1 MRSPYYGNVAAIS
14 PLPSGYMEAAT
25 SIGRSYGNA
34 ISSVGD
40 SIAGAIEKYRQ
51 NKEERDFLD
60 EKFAMASSVI
70 DKFKNIP
77 ELEKDPRIG
86 KLIDGVGKFSS
97 MSNTQKKAFLNNA
110 EFAVA
115 QFEKE
120 EQKKYQR
127 DQDELRNTLERQRAL
142 FEAARLQN
150 ENARTQND
158 TLMTN
163 ARIKEMQ
170 ETFKPSGT
178 MVTMPDGTKVPV
190 VTTSKNSA
198 QPVMPRAAAGPE
210 SPVGKLLADRDARA
224 AAGDKQGAAA
234 IQAAIDNETGG
245 KAGKLEISEKTFMAN
260 AKEYL
265 EQLNELEGTVK
276 SYGNFELATPGA
288 TKGAIEASAKLDQLP
303 YKMAITYAKI
313 VDPQSVAREGEV
325 AAAQKYVIPMGMMTS
340 NDKTL
345 AAIKNQREEITRRVE
360 QFRELNSEKLKGK
373 PVPTAEQPQGTP
385 QFKSIAEAEAARAKG
400 FKGVVEIYDPATNRY
415 RRARID

>member
-1 MRSPYYGNVAAIS
+1 MRSPYSGNVAAVS
-14 PLPSGYMEAAT
+14 SLPPGYMEAAT

-34 ISSVGD
+34 ISGIGD

-51 NKEERDFLD
+51 NKEEREFLD
-60 EKFAMASSVI
+60 EKFALSSAVI
-70 DKFKNIP
+70 EKFKNIP

-115 QFEKE
+115 QLEKE
-120 EQKKYQR
+120 EQKRYQR
-127 DQDELRNTLERQRAL
+127 EQDELRNNLERQRAI
-142 FEAARLQN
+142 FDAARLQN

-163 ARIKEMQ
+163 ARIREMQ
-170 ETFKPSGT
+170 ESFTPSGSL
-178 MVTMPDGTKVPV
+178 VTLPDGTKVPV

-198 QPVMPRAAAGPE
+198 QVVAPRAAAGPE

-234 IQAAIDNETGG
+234 IQAAIDAETGG
-245 KAGKLEISEKTFMAN
+245 KSGKLEISEKTFMAN
-260 AKEYL
+260 AQEYL
-265 EQLNELEGTVK
+265 EQLKELEDTVNK
-276 SYGNFELATPGA
+276 YGNFEVASPGA

-325 AAAQKYVIPMGMMTS
+325 AAAQKYVIPMGLLTG

-345 AAIKNQREEITRRVE
+345 AAIKNQREEIKRRVE
-360 QFRELNSEKLKGK
+360 QFRELNSDKLKGK

>member
-1 MRSPYYGNVAAIS
+1 MRSPYSGNVAAVS
-14 PLPSGYMEAAT
+14 SLPPGYMEAAT

-34 ISSVGD
+34 ISGIGD

-51 NKEERDFLD
+51 NKEEREFLD
-60 EKFAMASSVI
+60 EKFALSSAVI
-70 DKFKNIP
+70 EKFKNIP

-115 QFEKE
+115 QLEKE
-120 EQKKYQR
+120 EQKRYQR
-127 DQDELRNTLERQRAL
+127 EQDELRNNLERQRAI
-142 FEAARLQN
+142 FDAARLQN

-163 ARIKEMQ
+163 ARIREMQ
-170 ETFKPSGT
+170 ESFTPSGSL
-178 MVTMPDGTKVPV
+178 VTLPDGTKVPV

-198 QPVMPRAAAGPE
+198 QVVAPRAAAGPE

-234 IQAAIDNETGG
+234 IQAAIEKETAGG
-245 KAGKLEISEKTFMAN
+245 SNKLEISEKTFMAN
-260 AKEYL
+260 AQEYL
-265 EQLNELEGTVK
+265 EQLKELEDTVNK
-276 SYGNFELATPGA
+276 YGNFEVASPGA

-325 AAAQKYVIPMGMMTS
+325 AAAQKYVIPMGLLTG

-345 AAIKNQREEITRRVE
+345 AAIKNQREEIKRRVE
-360 QFRELNSEKLKGK
+360 QFRELNSDKLKGK

>member
-1 MRSPYYGNVAAIS
+1 MRSVYDKQVQFIS
-14 PLPSGYMEAAT
+14 PLPPGYMEATGQIART
-25 SIGRSYGNA
+25 NAGALAGIGESIGNA
-34 ISSVGD
+34 IKQY
-40 SIAGAIEKYRQ
+40 AQ
-51 NKEERDFLD
+51 NKEKREFLD
-60 EKFAMASSVI
+60 QKFEMAASVL
-70 DKFKNIP
+70 DKYKKNP
-77 ELEKDPRIG
+77 ELVNDPRVG
-86 KLIDGVGKFSS
+86 KLVEGIGKFSS
-97 MSNTQKKAFLNNA
+97 MSNTQKEAFLNNA
-110 EFAVA
+110 EFAIA
-115 QFEKE
+115 QFDKE

-224 AAGDKQGAAA
+224 AAGDKQGAAL

-265 EQLNELEGTVK
+265 EQLKELEGTVK

-325 AAAQKYVIPMGMMTS
+325 AAAQKYVIPMGLMTG

-345 AAIKNQREEITRRVE
+345 AAIKNQREEITRRIE
-360 QFRELNSEKLKGK
+360 QFNEINSEKLKGK

>member
-14 PLPSGYMEAAT
+14 PLPSGYMETAT
-25 SIGRSYGNA
+25 NIGRAYGNA

-120 EQKKYQR
+120 EQKTYQR
-127 DQDELRNTLERQRAL
+127 DQDALRNTLERQRAL

-198 QPVMPRAAAGPE
+198 QPVMPRPGAGPE

-224 AAGDKQGAAA
+224 AAGDKQGAAI

-265 EQLNELEGTVK
+265 EQLKELEGTVK

-325 AAAQKYVIPMGMMTS
+325 AAAQKYVIPMGLMTG

-345 AAIKNQREEITRRVE
+345 AAIKNQREEITRRIE
-360 QFRELNSEKLKGK
+360 QFNEINSEKLKGK

>member
-1 MRSPYYGNVAAIS
+1 MRSPYSGNVAAVS
-14 PLPSGYMEAAT
+14 SLPPGYMEAAT

-60 EKFAMASSVI
+60 EKFALSSAVI
-70 DKFKNIP
+70 EKFKNIP

-115 QFEKE
+115 QLEKE
-120 EQKKYQR
+120 EQKRYQR
-127 DQDELRNTLERQRAL
+127 EQDELRNNLERQRAI
-142 FEAARLQN
+142 FDAARLQN

-163 ARIKEMQ
+163 ARIREMQ
-170 ETFKPSGT
+170 ESFTPSGSL
-178 MVTMPDGTKVPV
+178 VTLPDGTKVPV

-198 QPVMPRAAAGPE
+198 QVVAPRAAAGPE

-234 IQAAIDNETGG
+234 IQAAIDAETGG
-245 KAGKLEISEKTFMAN
+245 KSGKLEISEKTFMAN
-260 AKEYL
+260 AQEYL
-265 EQLNELEGTVK
+265 EQLKELEDTVNK
-276 SYGNFELATPGA
+276 YGNFEVASPGA

-325 AAAQKYVIPMGMMTS
+325 AAAQKYVIPMGLLTG

-345 AAIKNQREEITRRVE
+345 AAIKNQREEIKRRVE
-360 QFRELNSEKLKGK
+360 QFRELNSDKLKGK

-385 QFKSIAEAEAARAKG
+385 QFKSMAEAEAARAKG

>member
-1 MRSPYYGNVAAIS
+1 MRSPYSGNVAAVS
-14 PLPSGYMEAAT
+14 SLPPGYMEAAT

-34 ISSVGD
+34 ISGIGD

-51 NKEERDFLD
+51 NKEEREFLD
-60 EKFAMASSVI
+60 EKFALSSAVI
-70 DKFKNIP
+70 EKFKNIP

-115 QFEKE
+115 QLEKE
-120 EQKKYQR
+120 EQKRYQR
-127 DQDELRNTLERQRAL
+127 EQDELRNNLERQRAI
-142 FEAARLQN
+142 FDAARLQN

-163 ARIKEMQ
+163 ARIREMQ
-170 ETFKPSGT
+170 ESFTPSGSL
-178 MVTMPDGTKVPV
+178 VTLPDGTKVPV

-198 QPVMPRAAAGPE
+198 QVVAPRAAAGPE

-234 IQAAIDNETGG
+234 IQAAIEKETAGG
-245 KAGKLEISEKTFMAN
+245 SNKLEISEKTFMAN
-260 AKEYL
+260 AQEYL
-265 EQLNELEGTVK
+265 EQLKELESTVK
-276 SYGNFELATPGA
+276 KYGNFEVASPGA

-325 AAAQKYVIPMGMMTS
+325 AAAQKYVIPMGLLTG

-360 QFRELNSEKLKGK
+360 QFRELNSDKLKGK

-385 QFKSIAEAEAARAKG
+385 QFNSMAEAEAARAKG

>member
-1 MRSPYYGNVAAIS
+1 MRSPYSGNVAAVS
-14 PLPSGYMEAAT
+14 SLPPGYMEAAT

-34 ISSVGD
+34 ISGIGD

-51 NKEERDFLD
+51 NKEEREFLD
-60 EKFAMASSVI
+60 EKFALSSAVI
-70 DKFKNIP
+70 EKFKNIP

-115 QFEKE
+115 QLEKE
-120 EQKKYQR
+120 EQKRYQR
-127 DQDELRNTLERQRAL
+127 EQDELRNNLERQRAI
-142 FEAARLQN
+142 FDAARLQN

-163 ARIKEMQ
+163 ARIREMQ
-170 ETFKPSGT
+170 ESFTPSGSL
-178 MVTMPDGTKVPV
+178 VTLPDGTKVPV

-198 QPVMPRAAAGPE
+198 QVVAPRAAAGPE

-234 IQAAIDNETGG
+234 IQAAIEKETAGG
-245 KAGKLEISEKTFMAN
+245 SNKLEISEKTFMAN
-260 AKEYL
+260 AQEYL
-265 EQLNELEGTVK
+265 EQLKELESTVK
-276 SYGNFELATPGA
+276 KYGNFEVASPGA

-325 AAAQKYVIPMGMMTS
+325 AAAQKYVIPMGLLTG

-345 AAIKNQREEITRRVE
+345 AAIKNQREEIKRRVE
-360 QFRELNSEKLKGK
+360 QFRELNSDKLKGK

-385 QFKSIAEAEAARAKG
+385 QFKSMAEAEAARAKG